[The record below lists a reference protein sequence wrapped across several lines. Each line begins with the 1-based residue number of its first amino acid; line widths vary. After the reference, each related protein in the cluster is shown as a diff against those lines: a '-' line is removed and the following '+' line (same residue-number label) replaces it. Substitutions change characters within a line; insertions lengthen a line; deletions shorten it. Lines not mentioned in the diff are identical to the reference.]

1 MLGRIALTGAMYR
14 KLFDL
19 SQETISKVTIGK
31 LVNLMSYDV
40 QRLDVVSCMFV
51 VVLHFPILILIPT
64 SILYIPILIPILIPI
79 PTCILHIPI
88 PTCTLY
94 IPFSFCS
101 ILPSYY
107 SHLIIMITLSF
118 TLFSLSGFF
127 LHIIH
132 HPGSMSYSCG
142 THHNVVLP

>member
-40 QRLDVVSCMFV
+40 QRVDVVSCMFV

-64 SILYIPILIPILIPI
+64 SILHIPILISI

-88 PTCTLY
+88 PSCTLY

-101 ILPSYY
+101 IPPSYY
-107 SHLIIMITLSF
+107 SHLILMIILSF

-127 LHIIH
+127 LHFVH

-142 THHNVVLP
+142 TPHIVVLP